1 MMSAAQLLLIYCP
14 AVVAASLLGGFIPHW
29 IRLTHTRLQT
39 ALSFVAG
46 AMLGVGLLHL
56 VPHAYFL
63 LGSIDAVMGY
73 TLAGFLAMFFIERV
87 FHFHHHGAPEDE
99 ASGEPHGPDHECAHG
114 HHHTHDHGHAH
125 THTHAHGHDH
135 DHGHDHGATGG
146 RKVSWAAALLGL
158 TLHSLLDGL
167 ALAAGVNG
175 ELAEHP
181 GRAWA
186 GLAVFLVVV
195 LHKPFDSLT
204 LGTLLAVGKHS
215 DRLRHAVNFGYAC
228 AVPAGALLFQLGV
241 VTLGRGDDPRWIGGV
256 LAVAAGMFLCIATSD
271 LLPELQFH
279 THDRTKLSIAL
290 LAGLGLAW
298 GIVFLETTGHDH
310 HHEHSPAPHAHEHA
324 PIDRTRPMHVEPD

>member
-1 MMSAAQLLLIYCP
+1 MSAVQLLLFYCP
-14 AVVAASLLGGFIPHW
+14 AVAAASLLGGFVPHW

-56 VPHAYFL
+56 VPHAHFL
-63 LGSIDAVMGY
+63 LGSVDAVMGC
-73 TLAGFLAMFFIERV
+73 TLVGFLAMFFIERV
-87 FHFHHHGAPEDE
+87 FHFHHHGAPEDGE
-99 ASGEPHGPDHECAHG
+99 SGEPHGHDHECAHG
-114 HHHTHDHGHAH
+114 HHHHAHSHDHGHEH
-125 THTHAHGHDH
+125 SHA
-135 DHGHDHGATGG
+135 HDHGAAGHG
-146 RKVSWAAALLGL
+146 AEHRRGAPVSWAAALLGL

-181 GRAWA
+181 DRIWA

-215 DRLRHAVNFGYAC
+215 SSLRHWVNFGYAC
-228 AVPAGALLFQLGV
+228 AVPLGALLFQLGV
-241 VTLGRGDDPRWIGGV
+241 VSLGGGVDNKWIGGV

-279 THDRTKLSIAL
+279 THDRAKLSFAL
-290 LAGLGLAW
+290 IAGLALAW
-298 GIVFLETTGHDH
+298 GIVFLESTGHDH
-310 HHEHSPAPHAHEHA
+310 HHHANEPAGRPAGPTQVA
-324 PIDRTRPMHVEPD
+324 PE

>member
-1 MMSAAQLLLIYCP
+1 MSAATLLLIYCP
-14 AVVAASLLGGFIPHW
+14 AVAAASIVGGFIPHW

-56 VPHAYFL
+56 VPHAFFL
-63 LGSIDAVMGY
+63 LGSIDATMGFA
-73 TLAGFLAMFFIERV
+73 LAGFLAMFFIERV
-87 FHFHHHGAPEDE
+87 FHFHHHGAPEDAE
-99 ASGEPHGPDHECAHG
+99 SGEPQGPDHECAHG
-114 HHHTHDHGHAH
+114 HHHHDHGH
-125 THTHAHGHDH
+125 THAASHAHDH
-135 DHGHDHGATGG
+135 DHSHAPAGSQNSKQ
-146 RKVSWAAALLGL
+146 KVSWAAALLGL

-181 GRAWA
+181 HRVWA

-215 DRLRHAVNFGYAC
+215 ETLRHAVNFGYAC
-228 AVPAGALLFQLGV
+228 AVPVGALLFQAGLLSFG
-241 VTLGRGDDPRWIGGV
+241 GDVDNRWIGGV

-279 THDRTKLSIAL
+279 THDRGKLSFAL
-290 LAGLGLAW
+290 LAGLALSW
-298 GIVFLETTGHDH
+298 GIVFLEATGHDH
-310 HHEHSPAPHAHEHA
+310 HAPEGKPAA
-324 PIDRTRPMHVEPD
+324 PTRVDPDE

>member
-1 MMSAAQLLLIYCP
+1 MTAAQLLLIYCP
-14 AVVAASLLGGFIPHW
+14 AVAAASLLGGFVPHW

-87 FHFHHHGAPEDE
+87 FHFHHHGAPEDGD
-99 ASGEPHGPDHECAHG
+99 SGEPHGHDHECAHG
-114 HHHTHDHGHAH
+114 HHHHDHPHEPDQHHAQAGHSH
-125 THTHAHGHDH
+125 SG
-135 DHGHDHGATGG
+135 HGAEARRGG
-146 RKVSWAAALLGL
+146 QVSWAAALLGL

-181 GRAWA
+181 NRAWA

-215 DRLRHAVNFGYAC
+215 SSLRHWVNFSYAC
-228 AVPAGALLFQLGV
+228 AVPVGALLFQLGV
-241 VTLGRGDDPRWIGGV
+241 VSLGGGVDNKWIGGV

-279 THDRTKLSIAL
+279 THDRTKLSLAL
-290 LAGLGLAW
+290 LAGLALAW
-298 GIVFLETTGHDH
+298 GIVFLESTGHDH
-310 HHEHSPAPHAHEHA
+310 HDHAAPPAGRTAA
-324 PIDRTRPMHVEPD
+324 PTQVAPD

>member
-1 MMSAAQLLLIYCP
+1 MSAAQLLLIYCP
-14 AVVAASLLGGFIPHW
+14 AVVVASLLGGFVPHW

-46 AMLGVGLLHL
+46 AMLGVGMLHL

-87 FHFHHHGAPEDE
+87 FHFHHHGAPEDDE
-99 ASGEPHGPDHECAHG
+99 SGEPHGHDHECAHG
-114 HHHTHDHGHAH
+114 HHQHEHDHAHDHGHG
-125 THTHAHGHDH
+125 HAHG
-135 DHGHDHGATGG
+135 GG
-146 RKVSWAAALLGL
+146 RRVSWAAALLGL

-204 LGTLLAVGKHS
+204 LGTLLAVGKHKNS
-215 DRLRHAVNFGYAC
+215 LRHAVNFGYAC
-228 AVPAGALLFQLGV
+228 AVPVGALLFQLGV
-241 VTLGRGDDPRWIGGV
+241 VSLGGGVDNKWIGGV

-279 THDRTKLSIAL
+279 THDRAKLSIAL
-290 LAGLGLAW
+290 IAGLALAW
-298 GIVFLETTGHDH
+298 GIVFLEATGHDH
-310 HHEHSPAPHAHEHA
+310 HSHGPAESGQGPTHVSPE
-324 PIDRTRPMHVEPD
+324 